1 MKRKA
6 NGEFKID
13 DDIPIPFTK
22 HSHSKG
28 YTDALRRLKKVGQ
41 SVLLPIR
48 IVDAS
53 HLAYCALGKG
63 KFRSRPEGNGSRV
76 WRIK

>member
-6 NGEFKID
+6 NGEFKIE
-13 DDIPIPFTK
+13 DDIPIPAGK
-22 HSHSKG
+22 HGHSKG

-41 SVLLPIR
+41 SVLLPIEQQA
-48 IVDAS
+48 AS
-53 HLAYCALGKG
+53 HAAYYALGKARFSVRAEG
-63 KFRSRPEGNGSRV
+63 KGSRV